1 MMATMPGLPMFGHGQ
16 IEGLT
21 EKYGMEYRR
30 AYWDE
35 QPDEGLIRRHEREI
49 FPLLHRRHLFAGVEN
64 FLLYD
69 FFAPEGYVNEDVFAY
84 SNRVGS
90 SVSPSTGLGRGEERA
105 LVVYHN
111 RYEAARGWVRTSAAY
126 SVKTGDDGDRVLVRK
141 SLGDGLGLHDRED
154 YYCIFRDHVSGLE
167 YIRPSKELWQKGL
180 YVELGAY
187 KCHVFLDFRE
197 MQDNAW
203 HHYAHLTAYLNG
215 RGVPSIQEAL
225 KETFLQPVHHAF
237 KELVST
243 ATFQR
248 LIDARLTEPEGQV
261 DQALLAEVEAKTVCL
276 LGEIKQFTG
285 ATGDETTLA
294 QEMRRELE
302 GLLRLPVL
310 ESRFPRP
317 DSAEHRA
324 VVEYLTANLPDVPF
338 LWGSLLG
345 WWCVHSLGKIVGQ
358 AGFEGQSR
366 SWVDEWLLGKVIA
379 GALRDLG
386 LDEPAA
392 WQAVGL
398 IKLLTGHQRWF
409 AVDAPDTRSRA
420 YQVLKALLQDDEVQ
434 LFLQVNRY
442 QGVLWFN
449 KEAFGQLL
457 WWLLLLAVVEIG
469 ADPLRPAAETAGD
482 ILACYEVVQHLHQ
495 AEGKSDYQV
504 EKLLRV
510 I

>member
-35 QPDEGLIRRHEREI
+35 GPDEGLIRRHEREI
-49 FPLLHRRHLFAGVEN
+49 SPLLHRRHLFAGVEN

-84 SNRVGS
+84 SNRVGPS
-90 SVSPSTGLGRGEERA
+90 ASPSTGLGKGEERA

-111 RYEAARGWVRTSAAY
+111 RYEAARGWVRTSVAY
-126 SVKTGDDGDRVLVRK
+126 SVKTGDDGDRVLVHK
-141 SLGDGLGLHDRED
+141 SLGQGLGLHDQED

-167 YIRPSKELWQKGL
+167 YIRPSKELCQKGL

-197 MQDNAW
+197 VQDNAW

-237 KELVST
+237 KELVNA

-248 LIDARLTEPEGQV
+248 LIDARLADPDGQV
-261 DQALLAEVEAKTVCL
+261 DQALLAEVEGKTVYL

-285 ATGDETTLA
+285 ATGDETALA

-310 ESRFPRP
+310 ESRFPRS
-317 DSAEHRA
+317 DSAEHKA
-324 VVEYLTANLPDVPF
+324 VVEYLTANLPDVSF

-358 AGFEGQSR
+358 ADFEGQSR

-457 WWLLLLAVVEIG
+457 WWLLLLAVVAIG
-469 ADPLRPAAETAGD
+469 ADPLRPAAEAAED
-482 ILACYEVVQHLHQ
+482 ILACYEVVQYLHR
-495 AEGKSDYQV
+495 AEGKSGYQV